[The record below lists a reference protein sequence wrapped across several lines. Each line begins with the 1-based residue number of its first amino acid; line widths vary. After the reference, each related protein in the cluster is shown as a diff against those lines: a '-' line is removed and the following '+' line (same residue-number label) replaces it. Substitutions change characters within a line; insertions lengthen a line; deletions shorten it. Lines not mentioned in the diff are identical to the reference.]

1 MYIRERDR
9 PASCSTTLELCR
21 GRGGREKQSGGAITH
36 TPSARGVRARVHTIP
51 LCGFCR
57 EQVRIYA
64 YHTSSS
70 LRLRDRIMHAYICVR
85 CARGRV
91 HFSAVEGGSEFVS

>member
-36 TPSARGVRARVHTIP
+36 TPSARGGARACTHNTIVRILQGTGTYIRVPHLVVSTSARPYNARVYLCKVRAR
-51 LCGFCR
+51 
-57 EQVRIYA
+57 
-64 YHTSSS
+64 
-70 LRLRDRIMHAYICVR
+70 
-85 CARGRV
+85 AR
-91 HFSAVEGGSEFVS
+91 AL